1 MFFSK
6 IEVCGCRELMD
17 WLKYNSF
24 TSYTVH
30 QLLWDLFP
38 EEPGAKRTFIF
49 REEQNPD
56 TRLPVLYVVSKEQP
70 LHGNGFLRIAGLK
83 EYSPQLQVNH
93 NLAFTARINPVVSRM
108 TEGCKQ
114 SQKHDI
120 WADAKKR
127 GKADRLNDIQLSE
140 FIEDEAKN
148 WLVSRAE
155 KFGFSLSRASITVEG
170 YRTHCF
176 QKKSRGRKIRY
187 GTVDYKG
194 VLCVTD
200 RELFKTTLFNG
211 IGRSKAFGCGL
222 LMVRRVG

>member
-17 WLKYNSF
+17 WLKYKSF

-38 EEPGAKRTFIF
+38 EEPDANRTFLF
-49 REEQNPD
+49 RQEQNTE
-56 TRLPVLYVVSKEQP
+56 TRLPVLYVVSKDQP
-70 LHGNGFLRIAGLK
+70 LRENGFLRIAGVK
-83 EYSPQLQVNH
+83 EYSPQLHVNQ
-93 NLAFTARINPVVSRM
+93 NLAFTARINPVVSRV
-108 TEGCKQ
+108 TEGSKH

-127 GKADRLNDIQLSE
+127 GKADRLIGVELSE

-155 KFGFSLSRASITVEG
+155 KFGFSLDRANITLEG

-176 QKKSRGRKIRY
+176 QKTSRGRKIRY
-187 GTVDYKG
+187 GTLDYKG
-194 VLCVTD
+194 ILCVAD
-200 RELFKTTLFNG
+200 KELFKMTLFNG

-222 LMVRRVG
+222 MMVKRVG